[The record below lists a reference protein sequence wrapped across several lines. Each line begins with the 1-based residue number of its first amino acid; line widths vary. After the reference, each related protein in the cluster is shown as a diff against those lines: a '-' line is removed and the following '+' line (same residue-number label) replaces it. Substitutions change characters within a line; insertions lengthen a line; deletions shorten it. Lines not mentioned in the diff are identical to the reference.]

1 MPGGTDRNTPFFQT
15 SPGALPVERL
25 SSTVFHE
32 VHMQTARPP
41 IDLQL
46 HVDAQYT
53 SPYAMSVFVTLRE
66 KDLPFALH
74 TVDLDAAAHH
84 DPAYAALSLTA
95 RVPTLQHGELALSES
110 RPSPNTW
117 KRSSA
122 GRRSIPP
129 ISSRARARQV
139 QAWLR
144 SDLLPAHPR
153 RRNTQVLFYGAR
165 KPPCRHRQRPAA
177 QQLFRFAEA
186 LLPQGRGAPLR
197 PVVHRRYRPGI
208 DDQSPG
214 TAWRPGTAASGRLC
228 QAQWQ
233 RPSVQEW
240 VAMQRPPLTA

>member
-1 MPGGTDRNTPFFQT
+1 
-15 SPGALPVERL
+15 
-25 SSTVFHE
+25 
-32 VHMQTARPP
+32 MQTARPP

-110 RPSPNTW
+110 SAITEYLEEAFGGSPVYP
-117 KRSSA
+117 A
-122 GRRSIPP
+122 HFP
-129 ISSRARARQV
+129 SRARARQV

-144 SDLLPAHPR
+144 SDLLPIR
-153 RRNTQVLFYGAR
+153 EERSTQVLFYGAR
-165 KPPCRHRQRPAA
+165 KPPLSAQAAAAA
-177 QQLFRFAEA
+177 QRLFRFAEA
-186 LLPQGRGAPLR
+186 LLPQGAEHLFGQWCIADTDLALMINRLALHGD
-197 PVVHRRYRPGI
+197 PVPPRL
-208 DDQSPG
+208 
-214 TAWRPGTAASGRLC
+214 AAYAK
-228 QAQWQ
+228 AQWQ